1 MINSL
6 REFFELFAIFLNVE
20 RKIQALWLIFRFA
33 THSIERSR
41 HLFVNYLLRL
51 LDYLPLG
58 RSLIQELIHHAFVI
72 ELFQQ
77 VMLVFVMRELLLR
90 NVGLVYL
97 GTSVDIL
104 ADVLERSSTIV
115 RLIENGIKAI
125 SQRIVDERPFTLI
138 FF

>member
-1 MINSL
+1 
-6 REFFELFAIFLNVE
+6 
-20 RKIQALWLIFRFA
+20 
-33 THSIERSR
+33 
-41 HLFVNYLLRL
+41 
-51 LDYLPLG
+51 
-58 RSLIQELIHHAFVI
+58 
-72 ELFQQ
+72 
-77 VMLVFVMRELLLR
+77 MLVFVMRELLLR